1 MPVAIYD
8 ETEIKTAVDELN
20 HLREEV
26 LYEDKNADPWE
37 ALSQTEL
44 AWIEGEIGKC
54 CADFRYA
61 AYNYFWLGQ
70 TKEASS
76 ILLKLWPT
84 QELFLSVVLNMWQE
98 GEPAWIIVHK
108 GRQVGISTVIEA
120 ILAWKNIFFS
130 NQISMIIAQDP
141 DQAEHLL
148 KISLYIMDHMPWW
161 MRPMEQSRE
170 FKEAM
175 ILENRDP
182 GERSFRP
189 GLNNWIIANGCT
201 KVSAFGQGKP
211 VHVFHGC
218 FHPDQNVITRDFFIK
233 QISAM
238 QTVPFVKSPSHRD
251 IGVKKFW
258 RGKAAELYEGAEHGY
273 KITTWCN
280 SAFPIVGTGCHR
292 IVGTGVYNGWKR
304 TKQEQVMEFRLDE
317 FSSGKV
323 YKGAGMANAVAVPIR
338 EISEGGTLP
347 PQQAPRIL
355 TRGGRIAPRF
365 YPKPSREWGFCVG
378 LYLAEGSVQR
388 QNRDKTKYSSLNIS
402 LDMDEEFL
410 ADRFSRATGVPR
422 SKPRRPK
429 DKSNRSRTYQYHN
442 SDLARWFCENFG
454 STDGK
459 RLPEF
464 CWTMGR
470 EFLSGIVEGMI
481 TGDGHINKIREVYF
495 STTRAQLAI
504 GLREAVLSIGHGYSS
519 IKNRPAGFYFG
530 RNCQEIWTV
539 VFCNQVS
546 DSLRGEYGWKEQKKS
561 RNSKTSHWKYS
572 SGRDYVILRVRSVE
586 RVELGEVCDIEVD
599 SEDRLYL
606 LPSAISHNSEL
617 SSWPSDRAR
626 KIMSQDMKYAF
637 ARRPGCL
644 AVMES
649 KPRGVTGWWYNQW
662 HVFDNQGL
670 NAKFFPFFVPSLFEG
685 SRQQTPPPTW
695 QLDEDAISIRE
706 NFSIAW
712 DECNVCKTPLP
723 KRWGTLEECIRCGSK
738 DISPYM
744 LTDRQ
749 LCWYQ
754 EEEESARLEGS
765 QELKD
770 FYQEM
775 AITPEQG
782 FQSSAM
788 IVFPDEV
795 MAYLQLSCHPG
806 QKGYF
811 DDAFNWHSERNCK
824 ICHDDHL
831 GEEYPSSMWEAPVD
845 GAIYVA
851 GVDVAEGEE
860 EGDFSV
866 IHVIKIGYGFQI
878 PDKQVF
884 EWYGHID
891 GHEFARVCYLVGKAY
906 NNAMLAIDAMGPGY
920 GTLGLLLQQFQ
931 YSNIYRWKHL
941 DSFTKVQSNKAGV
954 WTNYRTRRTMITWG
968 IRWLRRKIWEVKSTH
983 FLEEAPFFAKDDDDA
998 KAEAIEGHHD
1008 DAIMAG
1014 LYANYAAH
1022 EDDHDPM
1029 TGRFNLPA
1037 GQARPQEG
1045 GRYTAHCVKGHKFET
1060 DDPGHGRCPVVNTAT
1075 GVPCGSLILGA
1086 EKKEVAETSLAQRL
1100 TGLLAAKSEGGDFKV
1115 RSFDEL

>member
-211 VHVFHGC
+211 VHVFHG
-218 FHPDQNVITRDFFIK
+218 
-233 QISAM
+233 
-238 QTVPFVKSPSHRD
+238 
-251 IGVKKFW
+251 
-258 RGKAAELYEGAEHGY
+258 
-273 KITTWCN
+273 
-280 SAFPIVGTGCHR
+280 
-292 IVGTGVYNGWKR
+292 
-304 TKQEQVMEFRLDE
+304 
-317 FSSGKV
+317 
-323 YKGAGMANAVAVPIR
+323 
-338 EISEGGTLP
+338 
-347 PQQAPRIL
+347 
-355 TRGGRIAPRF
+355 
-365 YPKPSREWGFCVG
+365 
-378 LYLAEGSVQR
+378 
-388 QNRDKTKYSSLNIS
+388 
-402 LDMDEEFL
+402 
-410 ADRFSRATGVPR
+410 
-422 SKPRRPK
+422 
-429 DKSNRSRTYQYHN
+429 
-442 SDLARWFCENFG
+442 
-454 STDGK
+454 
-459 RLPEF
+459 
-464 CWTMGR
+464 
-470 EFLSGIVEGMI
+470 
-481 TGDGHINKIREVYF
+481 
-495 STTRAQLAI
+495 
-504 GLREAVLSIGHGYSS
+504 
-519 IKNRPAGFYFG
+519 
-530 RNCQEIWTV
+530 
-539 VFCNQVS
+539 
-546 DSLRGEYGWKEQKKS
+546 
-561 RNSKTSHWKYS
+561 
-572 SGRDYVILRVRSVE
+572 
-586 RVELGEVCDIEVD
+586 
-599 SEDRLYL
+599 
-606 LPSAISHNSEL
+606 SEL

-695 QLDEDAISIRE
+695 QPDEDAISIRE